1 MKNTLVLFDFDGTI
15 TSKNS
20 LIEFILFSNTN
31 LKILLGV
38 FFLSPILICL
48 QLRLIP
54 NHKAKQIV
62 LSYFY
67 KGMDQKKFFK
77 LSEDFS
83 MNKIDSILRPD
94 AINRIAWHKKK
105 KHTVVV
111 VSASIESWLK
121 PWCEKN
127 ELSLIATR
135 MCFENDIVTG
145 RFSSKNCN
153 GIEKVNRIK
162 KEYNLTD
169 FNYIYAYGDSVG
181 DKQMLSCANESFYKP
196 FV

>member
-1 MKNTLVLFDFDGTI
+1 
-15 TSKNS
+15 
-20 LIEFILFSNTN
+20 
-31 LKILLGV
+31 
-38 FFLSPILICL
+38 
-48 QLRLIP
+48 
-54 NHKAKQIV
+54 
-62 LSYFY
+62 
-67 KGMDQKKFFK
+67 MDQKKFFK